1 MLEIRIAKE
10 QEIEE
15 IARLEQEIFPDPWSL
30 TARRDTWNQKQA
42 QILGA
47 WLDGQMAGYV
57 IVYFAADESEIA
69 RIAVDEKFR
78 RQGVAGALLDEMER
92 VLAGKGIVR
101 LMLDVRKSN
110 AAALRFYLSRGFKED
125 GVRKNFYTN
134 PIEDAILMS
143 RGLGR

>member
-1 MLEIRIAKE
+1 MLAVRRAKE

-15 IARLEQEIFPDPWSL
+15 IARLEQEIFSDPWSL
-30 TARRDTWNQKQA
+30 AAIRETWGQKQA
-42 QILGA
+42 RILGA
-47 WLDGQMAGYV
+47 WLEEQMAGYV

>member
-1 MLEIRIAKE
+1 MLTVRTVKE

-30 TARRDTWNQKQA
+30 KALRDTWNQKQA
-42 QILGA
+42 RILGA
-47 WLDGQMAGYV
+47 SLDGQMAGYV

-78 RQGVAGALLDEMER
+78 RQGVAGAMLDEMES
-92 VLAGKGIVR
+92 VLAGKGIAK

-110 AAALRFYLSRGFKED
+110 AAALGFYYTRGFKED
-125 GVRKNFYTN
+125 GIRKNFYTN
-134 PIEDAILMS
+134 PTEDAILMS

>member
-30 TARRDTWNQKQA
+30 TALRDTWNQKQA
-42 QILGA
+42 QILGG

-92 VLAGKGIVR
+92 VLAGKGIAR

>member
-1 MLEIRIAKE
+1 MLAVRRAKE

-15 IARLEQEIFPDPWSL
+15 IARLEQEIFSDPWSL
-30 TARRDTWNQKQA
+30 AAIRETWGQKQA
-42 QILGA
+42 RILGA
-47 WLDGQMAGYV
+47 WLEEQMAGYV

-92 VLAGKGIVR
+92 VLVSKGIVR

-110 AAALRFYLSRGFKED
+110 AAALGFYLSRGFKED
-125 GVRKNFYTN
+125 GIRKNFYTN

>member
-1 MLEIRIAKE
+1 MLTVRTVKE

-30 TARRDTWNQKQA
+30 KALRDTWNQKQA
-42 QILGA
+42 RILGA

-69 RIAVDEKFR
+69 RIAVD
-78 RQGVAGALLDEMER
+78 
-92 VLAGKGIVR
+92 
-101 LMLDVRKSN
+101 VRKSN
-110 AAALRFYLSRGFKED
+110 AAALGFYYTRGFKED
-125 GVRKNFYTN
+125 GIRKNFYTN
-134 PIEDAILMS
+134 PTEDAILMS

>member
-30 TARRDTWNQKQA
+30 KALRDTWNQKQA

-57 IVYFAADESEIA
+57 IVYFAADESEVA

-78 RQGVAGALLDEMER
+78 RQGVAGALLDGMER

>member
-30 TARRDTWNQKQA
+30 TALRDTWNQKQA

-92 VLAGKGIVR
+92 VLAGKGIAR

-125 GVRKNFYTN
+125 GVRKKFLYESYRRCYTY
-134 PIEDAILMS
+134 ES
-143 RGLGR
+143 

>member
-30 TARRDTWNQKQA
+30 KALRDTWNQKQA

-78 RQGVAGALLDEMER
+78 RQGVAGALLEGMER

>member
-10 QEIEE
+10 QEIEA
-15 IARLEQEIFPDPWSL
+15 IARLEQDKFPDTWSL
-30 TARRDTWNQKQA
+30 TALRDTWNQKQA

-143 RGLGR
+143 RRLGR

>member
-15 IARLEQEIFPDPWSL
+15 IARLEQEIFPEPWSL
-30 TARRDTWNQKQA
+30 TALRDTWNQKQA

>member
-1 MLEIRIAKE
+1 MLAVRRAKE

-15 IARLEQEIFPDPWSL
+15 IARLEQEIFSDPWSL
-30 TARRDTWNQKQA
+30 AAIRETWGQKQA
-42 QILGA
+42 RILGA
-47 WLDGQMAGYV
+47 WLEEQMAGYV

-92 VLAGKGIVR
+92 VLVSKGIVR

-110 AAALRFYLSRGFKED
+110 AAALGFYYTRGFKED
-125 GVRKNFYTN
+125 GIRKNFYTN
-134 PIEDAILMS
+134 PTEDAILMS

>member
-30 TARRDTWNQKQA
+30 TALRDTWNQKQA

-92 VLAGKGIVR
+92 VLAGKGIAR

-134 PIEDAILMS
+134 PIEVAILMS
-143 RGLGR
+143 SRLGR

>member
-15 IARLEQEIFPDPWSL
+15 IARLEQEIFPDPWS
-30 TARRDTWNQKQA
+30 QKQA

>member
-30 TARRDTWNQKQA
+30 TALRDTWNQKQA

-92 VLAGKGIVR
+92 VLAGKGIAR
-101 LMLDVRKSN
+101 LMLDVRKSI

-143 RGLGR
+143 RRLGR

>member
-30 TARRDTWNQKQA
+30 TALRDTWNQKQA

-69 RIAVDEKFR
+69 QIAVDEKFR

>member
-1 MLEIRIAKE
+1 
-10 QEIEE
+10 
-15 IARLEQEIFPDPWSL
+15 
-30 TARRDTWNQKQA
+30 
-42 QILGA
+42 
-47 WLDGQMAGYV
+47 MAGYV

-78 RQGVAGALLDEMER
+78 RQGVAGALLDGMER

>member
-30 TARRDTWNQKQA
+30 TALRDTWNQKQA

-78 RQGVAGALLDEMER
+78 RQGVAGALLDGMER

>member
-1 MLEIRIAKE
+1 MLAVRRAKE

-15 IARLEQEIFPDPWSL
+15 IARLEQEIFSDPWSL
-30 TARRDTWNQKQA
+30 AAIRETWGQKQA
-42 QILGA
+42 RILGA

-92 VLAGKGIVR
+92 VLAGKGIAR

-143 RGLGR
+143 RRLGR

>member
-15 IARLEQEIFPDPWSL
+15 IARLEQEIFPDPRSL
-30 TARRDTWNQKQA
+30 TALRDTWNQKQA

-92 VLAGKGIVR
+92 VLAGKGIAR

>member
-30 TARRDTWNQKQA
+30 TALRDTWNQKQA

-69 RIAVDEKFR
+69 RIAVD
-78 RQGVAGALLDEMER
+78 
-92 VLAGKGIVR
+92 
-101 LMLDVRKSN
+101 
-110 AAALRFYLSRGFKED
+110 
-125 GVRKNFYTN
+125 KNFYTN
-134 PIEDAILMS
+134 PTEDAILMS

>member
-10 QEIEE
+10 KEIEE

-30 TARRDTWNQKQA
+30 TALRDTWNQKQA

-92 VLAGKGIVR
+92 VLAGKGIAR

-143 RGLGR
+143 RRLGR

>member
-30 TARRDTWNQKQA
+30 TALRDTWNQKQA

>member
-10 QEIEE
+10 QENEE

-30 TARRDTWNQKQA
+30 TALRDTWNQKQA

-92 VLAGKGIVR
+92 VLAGKGIAR

-143 RGLGR
+143 RRLGR

>member
-15 IARLEQEIFPDPWSL
+15 IARLEQEIFPDPWSM
-30 TARRDTWNQKQA
+30 TALRDTWNQKQA

>member
-1 MLEIRIAKE
+1 MLAVRRAKE

-30 TARRDTWNQKQA
+30 AAIRETWGQKQA
-42 QILGA
+42 RILGA
-47 WLDGQMAGYV
+47 WLDGQMAGYA

-92 VLAGKGIVR
+92 VLVSKGIVR

-110 AAALRFYLSRGFKED
+110 AAALGFYLSRGFKED
-125 GVRKNFYTN
+125 GIRKNFYTN

>member
-30 TARRDTWNQKQA
+30 KALRDTWNQKQA

-78 RQGVAGALLDEMER
+78 RQGVAGALLDGMER

>member
-30 TARRDTWNQKQA
+30 TALRDTWNQKQA

-92 VLAGKGIVR
+92 VLAGKGIAR

-134 PIEDAILMS
+134 PIEYAILMS
-143 RGLGR
+143 RRLGR

>member
-15 IARLEQEIFPDPWSL
+15 IARLEQEIFSDPWSL
-30 TARRDTWNQKQA
+30 AAIRETWGQKQA
-42 QILGA
+42 RILGA

-92 VLAGKGIVR
+92 VLAGKGIAR

-143 RGLGR
+143 RRLGR

>member
-1 MLEIRIAKE
+1 
-10 QEIEE
+10 
-15 IARLEQEIFPDPWSL
+15 
-30 TARRDTWNQKQA
+30 
-42 QILGA
+42 
-47 WLDGQMAGYV
+47 MAGYV

-92 VLAGKGIVR
+92 VLAGKGIAR

-143 RGLGR
+143 RRLGR

>member
-1 MLEIRIAKE
+1 MLAVRRAKE

-15 IARLEQEIFPDPWSL
+15 IARLEQEIFSDPWSL
-30 TARRDTWNQKQA
+30 AAIRETWGQKQA
-42 QILGA
+42 RILGA

-78 RQGVAGALLDEMER
+78 RQGVAGALLEGMER

>member
-30 TARRDTWNQKQA
+30 TALRDTWNQKQA

-92 VLAGKGIVR
+92 VLAGKGIAR

-134 PIEDAILMS
+134 PIEDDILMS

>member
-1 MLEIRIAKE
+1 MLAVRRAKE

-15 IARLEQEIFPDPWSL
+15 IARLEQEIFSDPWSL
-30 TARRDTWNQKQA
+30 AAIRETWGQKQA
-42 QILGA
+42 RILGA

-78 RQGVAGALLDEMER
+78 RQGVAGALLDEMES
-92 VLAGKGIVR
+92 VLAGKGIAR

-143 RGLGR
+143 RRLGR

>member
-30 TARRDTWNQKQA
+30 TALRDTWNQRQA

-92 VLAGKGIVR
+92 VLAGKGIAR

-143 RGLGR
+143 RRLGR

>member
-30 TARRDTWNQKQA
+30 KALRDTWNQKQA

-78 RQGVAGALLDEMER
+78 RQGVAGALLDGMER

-110 AAALRFYLSRGFKED
+110 AAALRFYLSRAFKED

>member
-30 TARRDTWNQKQA
+30 TALSDTWNQKQA

-92 VLAGKGIVR
+92 VLAGKGIAR

-143 RGLGR
+143 RRLGR

>member
-30 TARRDTWNQKQA
+30 TALRDTWNQKQA

-134 PIEDAILMS
+134 PIEDAILIS

>member
-15 IARLEQEIFPDPWSL
+15 IARLEQEIFPDTWSL
-30 TARRDTWNQKQA
+30 TALRDTWNQKQA

-92 VLAGKGIVR
+92 VLAGKGIAR

>member
-30 TARRDTWNQKQA
+30 TALRDTWNQKQA

-143 RGLGR
+143 RRLGR